1 MLAATDYCGTVS
13 GKDVDKSVLFESF
26 YGELGNAP
34 MIQQCPV
41 NLECRVVKEFS
52 IEHRQ
57 IFVGEVVQAY
67 VDEKFVVERDG
78 RQGIVD
84 MTQLDPIIYALDN
97 RYYKIGA
104 SIGVGY
110 RESKNFQHPT
120 ISADL

>member
-1 MLAATDYCGTVS
+1 
-13 GKDVDKSVLFESF
+13 
-26 YGELGNAP
+26 

-67 VDEKFVVERDG
+67 VDEKFVGERDG

-97 RYYKIGA
+97 RYYKIGTL
-104 SIGVGY
+104 IGVGY